1 MKVLIL
7 GASSGM
13 GYELAKLMLRDGHT
27 LGLAARRI
35 QPLKDLKSVYPQQV
49 RIASIDVT
57 ADDAPD
63 RILSLIEELGGID
76 LYFHSSGIGKQN
88 WALDASIE
96 EATLRT
102 NALGFTQCIG
112 TVFRYFASRPQG
124 GHIACISSIAGTKG
138 LGAAPSYSATKA
150 FQNCYVQA
158 LEHQANMRH
167 LPIRFTDIRPGFVNT
182 TLLNDS
188 HHYPMLIQPEKA
200 ARQIYKALMHNRH
213 VLVIDWRYRLL
224 VPLWKLLP
232 NVLWRNLPIRTR
244 DRREGN

>member
-1 MKVLIL
+1 MKILIM

-27 LGLAARRI
+27 LGLAARRL
-35 QPLKDLKSVYPQQV
+35 QPLKELQTAYPQQV
-49 RIASIDVT
+49 KISAIDVT
-57 ADDAPD
+57 ADDAPQ
-63 RILSLIEELGGID
+63 RIQSLIEELGGID
-76 LYFHSSGIGKQN
+76 IYFHSSGIGKQN
-88 WALDASIE
+88 WMLDATIE

-112 TVFRYFASRPQG
+112 TVYRYFASRTEG

-138 LGAAPSYSATKA
+138 LGVAPSYSATKA
-150 FQNCYVQA
+150 FQNCYMQA
-158 LEHQANMRH
+158 LEQQANMRH
-167 LPIRFTDIRPGFVNT
+167 LPIRFTDIRPGFVDT
-182 TLLNDS
+182 ALLNDS

-200 ARQIYKALMHNRH
+200 ARQIYKALLRNRH

-232 NVLWRNLPIRTR
+232 NAIWRRLRIRTR
-244 DRREGN
+244 DGE

>member
-112 TVFRYFASRPQG
+112 TVFRYFASRPEG

-158 LEHQANMRH
+158 LEQQANMRH

-182 TLLNDS
+182 ALLNDS

-232 NVLWRNLPIRTR
+232 NVLWRSLPIHTK
-244 DRREGN
+244 DRRDGN

>member
-182 TLLNDS
+182 ALLNDS

-232 NVLWRNLPIRTR
+232 NVLWRSLPIHTK
-244 DRREGN
+244 DRRDGN

>member
-1 MKVLIL
+1 MKVLII

-13 GYELAKLMLRDGHT
+13 GFELAKLMLQDGHT
-27 LGLAARRI
+27 LGLAARRT
-35 QPLKDLKSVYPQQV
+35 QPLMYLQSAYPQQV
-49 RIASIDVT
+49 KTSAIDVT
-57 ADDAPD
+57 ADDAPQK
-63 RILSLIEELGGID
+63 IMSLIEELGGID

-88 WALDASIE
+88 WKLDATIE

-112 TVFRYFASRPQG
+112 TVFRFFASRPEG

-150 FQNCYVQA
+150 FQNCYIQA
-158 LEHQANMRH
+158 LEQQANMRH

-182 TLLNDS
+182 VLLNDS

-200 ARQIYKALMHNRH
+200 AQQIYKALLRKRH
-213 VLVIDWRYRLL
+213 VFVLDWRYRLL
-224 VPLWKLLP
+224 VPLWRLLP
-232 NVLWRNLPIRTR
+232 NALWRRLPIHTR
-244 DRREGN
+244 DGN